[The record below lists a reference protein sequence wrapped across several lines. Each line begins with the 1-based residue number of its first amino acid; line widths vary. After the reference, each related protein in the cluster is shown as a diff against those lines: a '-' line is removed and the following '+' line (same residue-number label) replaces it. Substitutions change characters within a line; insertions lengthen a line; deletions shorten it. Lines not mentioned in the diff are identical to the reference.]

1 MSETETSTLTPE
13 GGGVTLPSEQAEV
26 KTLDTFIAEN
36 TSDNG
41 KLYGRFDTPAEALE
55 HFRAQE
61 VTHTNKMRELKDG
74 QKAQEQE
81 TQTQQ
86 EQREAEQ
93 TRNAKVNEL
102 VPAFITNG
110 MQLNDE
116 MISALE
122 ETGISKAEIELGA
135 YKGREATT
143 TAFNTV
149 GGEDNYKSMLAWAG
163 ENLDAETKTSFD
175 NDISAMMSGKSQV
188 GSLAIEGLY
197 ARFEKAGGQAAPQS
211 QERISGGQQ
220 SAPERGYA
228 SQKEMLADKRAAEGS
243 RDPGALQR
251 YQRKLGKTSDQ
262 VIFGH

>member
-1 MSETETSTLTPE
+1 MSETKTTNTAPAGE
-13 GGGVTLPSEQAEV
+13 GVVLPSEQAEV
-26 KTLDTFIAEN
+26 KTLDDFIAEN
-36 TSDNG
+36 TGENG
-41 KLYGRFDTPAEALE
+41 KLYGRFDDPMQALE
-55 HFRAQE
+55 HFKAQE
-61 VTHTNKMRELKDG
+61 VTHTNNMREIKNG

-81 TQTQQ
+81 QETAQQ
-86 EQREAEQ
+86 EQAATQ
-93 TRNAKVNEL
+93 ARNAKVNEL
-102 VPAFITNG
+102 VPEFIQNG

-135 YKGREATT
+135 YKVREATT

-149 GGEDNYKSMLAWAG
+149 GGEDNYKSMMAWAG
-163 ENLDAETKTSFD
+163 ENLDAETKASFD

-197 ARFEKAGGQAAPQS
+197 ARFQNAGGAAAPQS
-211 QERISGGQQ
+211 QERVAGGQQ
-220 SAPERGYA
+220 SAPERGYS
-228 SQKEMLADKRAAEGS
+228 SQAEMLADKRAAEGS

-251 YQRKLGKTSDQ
+251 YQRKLARTPDK